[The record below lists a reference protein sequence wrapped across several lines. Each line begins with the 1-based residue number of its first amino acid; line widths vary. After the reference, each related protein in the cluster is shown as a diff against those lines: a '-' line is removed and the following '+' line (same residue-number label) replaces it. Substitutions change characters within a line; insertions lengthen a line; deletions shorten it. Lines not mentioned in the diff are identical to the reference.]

1 MRIAYVANYQGPALV
16 EQRPIVR
23 NLSMSNRVKIELVAT
38 LLHRESRRDGRF
50 QGEVVDHR
58 LTLYPRLTEPVR
70 FHEQIPVECASCLP
84 VKRLNGAWSSLT
96 VRLLRSLHR
105 RDPFDLVVVF
115 NFNGRRL
122 RPRSGRPSGSPSCCS
137 MRTMPSGVHDERESP
152 LAGAHTAAC
161 RRILQTVMVYSR
173 LTVPSRHNSPT
184 PRRGCCCAAW
194 WRRILRPNR

>member
-38 LLHRESRRDGRF
+38 LLHRDPDVTVVS

-84 VKRLNGAWSSLT
+84 VKRLNGARSSLNA

-115 NFNGRRL
+115 NL
-122 RPRSGRPSGSPSCCS
+122 KWPQIAAAQWA
-137 MRTMPSGVHDERESP
+137 MRTLRIPVVLRVEDDAFRSVRRARKPARRSVP
-152 LAGAHTAAC
+152 AAC
-161 RRILQTVMVYSR
+161 RRILQTVSGV
-173 LTVPSRHNSPT
+173 
-184 PRRGCCCAAW
+184 
-194 WRRILRPNR
+194 